1 MYGND
6 QLFHLLENEVVEKEL
21 NQINFRF
28 KIQPQST
35 RNINCRIHISLQ
47 LCVHY
52 KYTNE
57 V

>member
-52 KYTNE
+52 KDTNE